1 MGGMTYK
8 PEPIVTTEIELPVEI
23 LGLKEELARNIHE
36 VWASQRIEQGWI
48 YGPERNDRK
57 KTHPNLVPY
66 EKLTEE
72 DKDYDRNTAM
82 ETLKMILSLGFKI
95 EKNIRKE

>member
-1 MGGMTYK
+1 MTYK
-8 PEPIVTTEIELPVEI
+8 PEPIVTSGIGLPVEV
-23 LGLKEELARNIHE
+23 LELKEELAKNIHE
-36 VWASQRIEQGWI
+36 VWASQRIEQGWT

-57 KTHPNLVPY
+57 KMHPNLVPY
-66 EKLTEE
+66 EELTEE

-95 EKNIRKE
+95 EKDIRKE